1 MMYTEVIH
9 PTLEELPGD
18 EINEV
23 STDMSS
29 YNHSYMQINLGASL
43 KMLGA
48 YTVFSELS
56 LDVTGVDLSQFQVRA
71 KEEIKP
77 DLCLYPKRSL
87 SRPVDILKMSE
98 MPLLVVEILSPLQGS
113 YEILQKFRL
122 YFALGV
128 KSCWL
133 VDPATE
139 VVVVYAGM
147 EKHKTFSS
155 GEVVDEVMAIRLP
168 FDQIFE

>member
-1 MMYTEVIH
+1 MYIDIVQPLINDSTSDEVS
-9 PTLEELPGD
+9 
-18 EINEV
+18 EV

-43 KMLGA
+43 KMIGT

-56 LDVTGVDLSQFQVRA
+56 LDISGVDLAQFQLRA

-98 MPLLVVEILSPLQGS
+98 MPLMVVEILSPLQGS

-122 YFALGV
+122 YFVLGV

-155 GEVVDEVMAIRLP
+155 GEVVDEVMSIRLP
-168 FDQIFE
+168 FAQIFE